1 MELESATIFEC
12 FAGDKEKSMDGQ
24 AASQSAYEQA
34 LLSIVHT
41 LPVERVLQI
50 LDYARYVQMQANEDF
65 GFLDDDESE
74 EVQADE
80 ALWDA
85 QFANSQ
91 HGLKKMADKV
101 RADISAGRTSP
112 MVFTKDGSI
121 KPGLSR
127 ALCPTSGS
135 YFMTFRLPSNRKL
148 IKSIDSGGRIPPPE
162 VCDSSASAT
171 KSLFTQYESD

>member
-1 MELESATIFEC
+1 MESQAT
-12 FAGDKEKSMDGQ
+12 
-24 AASQSAYEQA
+24 SQSAYEQA

-65 GFLDDDESE
+65 GFLDDDETDE
-74 EVQADE
+74 EVVADE

-85 QFANSQ
+85 QFASTQ

-101 RADISAGRTSP
+101 RADIRAGRTRP

-121 KPGLSR
+121 EPG
-127 ALCPTSGS
+127 
-135 YFMTFRLPSNRKL
+135 
-148 IKSIDSGGRIPPPE
+148 
-162 VCDSSASAT
+162 
-171 KSLFTQYESD
+171 